1 MQQATDKPKPRNPA
15 QAARGVAI
23 RALLAHLVLR
33 QKAAPMAVVQAA
45 LPPMKRAT
53 LCGHLSRM
61 REEKRISGYSTADG
75 WVRVW

>member
-1 MQQATDKPKPRNPA
+1 MQQAAPQTRPRNPV

-23 RALLAHLVLR
+23 RALLAHLVLKPR
-33 QKAAPMAVVQAA
+33 AAPMAVVQQA

-53 LCGHLSRM
+53 LCNHLARM

>member
-1 MQQATDKPKPRNPA
+1 MQQDHARPKPRNPV

-23 RALLAHLVLR
+23 RALLAHVVVR
-33 QKAAPMAVVQAA
+33 QKAAPMSVVQAA

-53 LCGHLSRM
+53 LCNHLARM
-61 REEKRISGYSTADG
+61 RDEKRISGYSTAEG